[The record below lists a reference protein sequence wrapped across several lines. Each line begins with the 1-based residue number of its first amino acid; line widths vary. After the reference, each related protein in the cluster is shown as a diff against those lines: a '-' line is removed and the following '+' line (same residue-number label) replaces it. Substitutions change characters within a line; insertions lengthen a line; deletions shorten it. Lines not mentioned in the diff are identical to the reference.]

1 MKRIIIYLLASALP
15 LFSGAQDKPI
25 LYCGQPEAWEKL
37 MRRNPSAHDEIERA
51 TRELEEWTQAY
62 EANRSGGEQE
72 IYIIPVVF
80 HVIHNNGP
88 ENISNDQILNALE
101 ILNRDFRMQ
110 NTDISLVVD
119 AFQDITADVGI
130 EFRLATKDPQGNC
143 SSGINRIVS
152 ELTFQGDDEMK
163 DLIYWP
169 RNQYMNVWICAD
181 AAGAA
186 GYTNLPANVA
196 FSWLAPQ
203 DGIVIRSDYV
213 GAIGTSN
220 STRSRAL
227 THEVGHWLNL
237 LHTWGSG
244 NSPGISSNCNMDDNV
259 SDTPNTIGWTSC
271 NLSASSCNSTVDN
284 VQNYMEYSYCSRMFT
299 EGQATRM
306 RAALTSTVAQRN
318 QLITTSTHNATGV
331 LNPPLCTADFT
342 ADKTN
347 MCIGETVQFTDLS
360 YHGINQWTWNFGDG
374 TILTGSD
381 PDVHRNPQH
390 TYMTPGSYTVTLSV
404 SNGSGDLEVT
414 SADYVLVLNTNEL
427 VTPLQDGFE
436 GDWPGDTWSVINYD
450 NVVQWEVTPAA
461 SFSGDKSARLRNFN
475 NTVIDATDELI
486 SSTFDMS
493 GADTVYIGYKWSY
506 ANRLTETDDRFR
518 IFISANCGESWT
530 MLRLRRGSTNL
541 PTADPT
547 NSSFV
552 PSSSS
557 QWGEEVLLVNDPAF
571 MTSSF
576 RVKFELQSK
585 GGNNLYLDD
594 INIWTGDET
603 LVGVSE
609 QDVFNGLVVYPN
621 PAQDE
626 LFIDFNLRDAG
637 HVRIELI
644 DLGGRL
650 CLAEERQAQP
660 GEMRFRIPG
669 QTAGMY
675 LLRLSSPAGQTTRR
689 VVFR

>member
-169 RNQYMNVWICAD
+169 RNRYMNVWICAD

-227 THEVGHWLNL
+227 THEVG
-237 LHTWGSG
+237 
-244 NSPGISSNCNMDDNV
+244 
-259 SDTPNTIGWTSC
+259 
-271 NLSASSCNSTVDN
+271 
-284 VQNYMEYSYCSRMFT
+284 
-299 EGQATRM
+299 
-306 RAALTSTVAQRN
+306 
-318 QLITTSTHNATGV
+318 
-331 LNPPLCTADFT
+331 
-342 ADKTN
+342 
-347 MCIGETVQFTDLS
+347 
-360 YHGINQWTWNFGDG
+360 
-374 TILTGSD
+374 
-381 PDVHRNPQH
+381 
-390 TYMTPGSYTVTLSV
+390 
-404 SNGSGDLEVT
+404 
-414 SADYVLVLNTNEL
+414 
-427 VTPLQDGFE
+427 
-436 GDWPGDTWSVINYD
+436 
-450 NVVQWEVTPAA
+450 
-461 SFSGDKSARLRNFN
+461 
-475 NTVIDATDELI
+475 
-486 SSTFDMS
+486 
-493 GADTVYIGYKWSY
+493 
-506 ANRLTETDDRFR
+506 
-518 IFISANCGESWT
+518 
-530 MLRLRRGSTNL
+530 
-541 PTADPT
+541 
-547 NSSFV
+547 
-552 PSSSS
+552 
-557 QWGEEVLLVNDPAF
+557 
-571 MTSSF
+571 
-576 RVKFELQSK
+576 
-585 GGNNLYLDD
+585 
-594 INIWTGDET
+594 
-603 LVGVSE
+603 
-609 QDVFNGLVVYPN
+609 
-621 PAQDE
+621 
-626 LFIDFNLRDAG
+626 
-637 HVRIELI
+637 
-644 DLGGRL
+644 
-650 CLAEERQAQP
+650 
-660 GEMRFRIPG
+660 
-669 QTAGMY
+669 
-675 LLRLSSPAGQTTRR
+675 
-689 VVFR
+689 